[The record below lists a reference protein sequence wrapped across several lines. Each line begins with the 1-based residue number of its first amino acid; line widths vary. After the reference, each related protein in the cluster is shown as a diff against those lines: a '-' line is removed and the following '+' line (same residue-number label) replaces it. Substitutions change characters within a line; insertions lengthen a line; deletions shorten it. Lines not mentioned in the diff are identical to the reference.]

1 MQIRTKHMKPNH
13 KSIVTLELATQ
24 IIQKDLC
31 KGCGHCKGDDDN
43 LICDVTNAK
52 PQHNGACANFE
63 SDDQRLQDFISRL
76 HRDMKLVQDKGVAW
90 LKIGGSASVL
100 LLTFLVSL
108 HIESHP
114 NWGIIV
120 ALTVVAVFVLAISFW
135 KYVDARDKSHL
146 LEISVVNSMA
156 KLGNSKELPH
166 RDITIELIS
175 EYLKEQG
182 YAPQQYNDGIIFK
195 YGDLNMIIDYSDGF
209 LAIQVRYGLSD
220 EDKAHLGTLSICA
233 DEYMKATQ
241 LIKVLIIDD
250 AIIYII
256 EAHMLYMDE
265 LERYFE
271 RFAHWLSNANKHVIT
286 RYVKLK
292 EPAFERIFIYSLA
305 YRLIPLF
312 VRCVS
317 QKEVPISALW
327 NEEAMKN
334 ELRNKD
340 RYVNEAELTKF
351 RVLSVSD
358 YGEIK
363 QVVYQF
369 PEPQIAPEAKYG
381 AVLVNT
387 RTLECQYYTL
397 EMSDN
402 GLWFYCGVNE
412 NKQHLNYGEAKN
424 SDLDSF
430 LTWVLSDNKIIEAQS
445 LTR

>member
-1 MQIRTKHMKPNH
+1 MNTNKHKNGSITPELIADVSHNKLCKNCRFH
-13 KSIVTLELATQ
+13 KHDGDDIVCGHEDKNLGDSIPCPGFELSDEQLKHTINDLNDVILNIKNKGSLYLEIGATIATIALLIWLGLEARLEWLIISIFVILAICISVFVVSHKKSRKYELEVIKRMVKLRDYAEQ
-24 IIQKDLC
+24 FISKERIIQ
-31 KGCGHCKGDDDN
+31 
-43 LICDVTNAK
+43 
-52 PQHNGACANFE
+52 
-63 SDDQRLQDFISRL
+63 
-76 HRDMKLVQDKGVAW
+76 
-90 LKIGGSASVL
+90 
-100 LLTFLVSL
+100 LLT
-108 HIESHP
+108 
-114 NWGIIV
+114 N
-120 ALTVVAVFVLAISFW
+120 
-135 KYVDARDKSHL
+135 
-146 LEISVVNSMA
+146 M
-156 KLGNSKELPH
+156 
-166 RDITIELIS
+166 
-175 EYLKEQG
+175 G
-182 YAPQQYNDGIIFK
+182 YAPQQYNDGILFK

-220 EDKAHLGTLSICA
+220 EDKAHLGTFSICA
-233 DEYMKATQ
+233 DDYMKATQ

-340 RYVNEAELTKF
+340 RYVNEAELAKF

-363 QVVYQF
+363 QIVYQF